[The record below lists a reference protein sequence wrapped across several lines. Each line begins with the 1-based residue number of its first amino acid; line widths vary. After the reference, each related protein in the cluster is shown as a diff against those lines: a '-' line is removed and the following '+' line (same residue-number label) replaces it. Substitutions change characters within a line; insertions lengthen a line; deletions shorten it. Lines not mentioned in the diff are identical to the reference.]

1 MSQADPAPTRRVPI
15 HRRTIDIEAFDAPE
29 HLELVCYF
37 LDERPWAASEHHVV
51 HQMELEV
58 DVRKADLV
66 ITRAEARMVRF
77 PHTECPDITP
87 KFGELVGVSIARGY
101 NRAVQER
108 FIGIAGCTHLEFMA
122 RALGPAVVQAA
133 QSAKGYERITSG
145 AAPRDIVVTP
155 FMRNTCHVW
164 RDGGPAMDKIDAGWR
179 PGLGGFPVPTV
190 VEIRRLVQEQQSQHE
205 SQP

>member
-1 MSQADPAPTRRVPI
+1 MSQPDPAPRRVPI
-15 HRRTIDIEAFDAPE
+15 HRRSIDIEAFDAAD
-29 HLELVCYF
+29 HLELICYF
-37 LDERPWAASEHHVV
+37 RDERPWAVGTDHHVV
-51 HQMELEV
+51 HQMELEI
-58 DVRKADLV
+58 DVHKADLV

-77 PHTECPDITP
+77 PHAECPDITP

-145 AAPRDIVVTP
+145 AVPREIVVTP

-164 RDGGPAMDKIDAGWR
+164 RDGGPAMEKIEAGWR
-179 PGLGGFPVPTV
+179 PGLGGLPVPTA
-190 VEIRRLVQEQQSQHE
+190 VEIRRLVHGQPSQR
-205 SQP
+205 